1 MAIAVL
7 IDLGL
12 DQPPDVLLE
21 QRGELL
27 LHNPSFR
34 SKGSYSAKSF
44 GIEARRAA
52 LGCFHLSSLISIA
65 VAKPNTL
72 PVNDFA
78 VDCARELQKCPQFDT
93 DHGIYPIMHLQQ
105 LVDEARDLYRMEQSD
120 SRRSRL
126 HSHADRLVN
135 RLEQWRISVQPEL
148 RDESLCYPIP
158 SSNFFTNNSWS
169 S

>member
-7 IDLGL
+7 VGLGL
-12 DQPPDVLLE
+12 DQSPDILLE

-34 SKGSYSAKSF
+34 SNGSYSAKAF
-44 GIEARRAA
+44 GMEARRAA

-78 VDCARELQKCPQFDT
+78 IDGARELQKCPQFDT
-93 DHGIYPIMHLQQ
+93 DRGIYPIIQLQQ
-105 LVDEARDLYRMEQSD
+105 LVDEARDLYRMERSD
-120 SRRSRL
+120 SRRLRL
-126 HSHADRLVN
+126 HVHVERLVN
-135 RLEQWRISVQPEL
+135 RLEQWRISLQPEL
-148 RDESLCYPIP
+148 RDESLCYPVLE
-158 SSNFFTNNSWS
+158 F
-169 S
+169 